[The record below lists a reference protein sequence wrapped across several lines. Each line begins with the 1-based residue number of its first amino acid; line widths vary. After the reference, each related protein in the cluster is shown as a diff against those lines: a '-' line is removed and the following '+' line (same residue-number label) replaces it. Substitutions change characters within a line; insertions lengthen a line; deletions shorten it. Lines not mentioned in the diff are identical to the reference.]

1 MGRLLMYKIEVRN
14 TARKQILKI
23 PPPHFQRIQTH
34 VNALAQNP
42 RPPDALKLKGETG
55 YRLRVGDYRILYEID
70 DDEQKIVIYR
80 VRHRRD
86 VYR

>member
-1 MGRLLMYKIEVRN
+1 MYKIEVRN
-14 TARKQILKI
+14 KARKQILKI
-23 PPPHFQRIQTH
+23 PPPHFQRIKTH
-34 VNALAQNP
+34 ISDLAQNP
-42 RPPDALKLKGETG
+42 RPADALKLKGETG

-70 DDEQKIVIYR
+70 DDRKEITIYR